1 MPDLLQTLQ
10 GNDLGFFQIVAE
22 AWKIEL
28 DAPDAFSAANNLA
41 LILTSSNLVQDIV
54 DSLPNQVQNA
64 LQAVVDANGHMPWAI
79 FTRRFGEVRVMGAAK
94 RDRER
99 PDLKPISPA
108 EWLWYR
114 ALIGR
119 AFFSEEGGDPQEFVY
134 IPNEFLDTLRPD
146 PATPSHIPGRSASPG
161 ESAVVYPAGVRILNQ
176 ACTLLANLRSGT
188 KNIGEG
194 EAGIPWLVLKKL
206 LENAGIVDKKG
217 LPITETTRNFL
228 EAPIGEALVML
239 ARTWLKSK
247 SFDELRLIPGL
258 VCEGEW
264 QNNPLK
270 SRTAILDILSLVPSS
285 RWWNINS
292 VVNHIKNNQPD
303 FQRPA
308 GDYDSWFIRHTDSE
322 TYLRGISS
330 WDQVDGAYIR
340 YLITGP
346 MHWLGWCDLA
356 SPAPD
361 KPVEAFKFTTLS
373 VALWQGKTP
382 TISIKE
388 TGEVRVS
395 ANGTLIIPNN
405 TPRSARYILARCSLP
420 LLPAEKE
427 YRYRLTPSSLENASQ
442 QGLKVTHILSVL
454 KKNSTG
460 QIPPTLIEA
469 LERWEKV
476 GAQSKIEAAT
486 IIKVAHPEIMVLLQK
501 SRAGRFI
508 DEVLSPTA
516 AIINPGKTSLVN
528 DVMAELGYLSETSIE
543 YN

>member
-10 GNDLGFFQIVAE
+10 GNDLGFLQIVAE
-22 AWKIEL
+22 TWKIEL
-28 DAPDAFSAANNLA
+28 DAPDAFSAANRLA
-41 LILTSSNLVQDIV
+41 LTLTSSNLVQDIV
-54 DSLPNQVQNA
+54 DALPTQVQNA
-64 LQAVVDANGHMPWAI
+64 LQAIVDANGHMPWAI

-119 AFFSEEGGDPQEFVY
+119 AFFSEEDSDPQEFVY
-134 IPNEFLDTLRPD
+134 IPNEFLDTLRPK
-146 PATPSHIPGRSASPG
+146 PAATSHIPGRPASPG
-161 ESAVVYPAGVRILNQ
+161 ESAVVYPGGARILNQ

-188 KNIGEG
+188 NIMGEG
-194 EAGIPWLVLKKL
+194 EAGIPWSVLKQL
-206 LENAGIVDKKG
+206 LQNAGIVDKKG
-217 LPITETTRNFL
+217 LPIPETTRGFL
-228 EAPIGEALVML
+228 EAPIGEALVMVVK
-239 ARTWLKSK
+239 AWQKSK
-247 SFDELRLIPGL
+247 TFDELRLIPDL
-258 VCEGEW
+258 VCDGEW
-264 QNNPLK
+264 RNDPLK
-270 SRTAILDILSLVPSS
+270 SRTAIMDILSGIPASK
-285 RWWNINS
+285 WWNINS
-292 VVNHIKNNQPD
+292 VVNHIKNVQPD

-308 GDYDSWFIRHTDSE
+308 GDYDSWFIRRADSE

-346 MHWLGWCDLA
+346 LHWLGWCDLA
-356 SPAPD
+356 APTPD
-361 KPVEAFKFTTLS
+361 KPIEAFRFTTWS
-373 VALWQGKTP
+373 IDFWHGKTP
-382 TISIKE
+382 MISYKE
-388 TGEVRVS
+388 TGEVRVA
-395 ANGTLIIPNN
+395 ANGTLVVPN
-405 TPRSARYILARCSLP
+405 TTSRAARYILARCSQALP
-420 LLPAEKE
+420 STGKE
-427 YRYRLTPSSLENASQ
+427 YRYRLTPSSLENASK
-442 QGLKVTHILSVL
+442 QGLKVSHIISVL
-454 KKNSTG
+454 KKFSSG
-460 QIPPTLIEA
+460 PLPPTLIAA

-476 GAQSKIEAAT
+476 GAQSKIETTT

-516 AIINPGKTSLVN
+516 AVIKPGKAGLIN